1 MRKIVRLA
9 GAAAVCALVQGSA
22 VAVTAAQVSHR
33 VLNAPAHLRV
43 RNDAV
48 KSTNWSGYA
57 VQRTKGTKFTDV
69 AGSWVEPAV
78 TCAGGDQYSAF
89 WVGIDGYVSDSV
101 EQLGTSSN
109 CDGTTP
115 KYNSWWEMYP
125 AEPVSLPVKKYPV
138 EAGDTLTASVSVTAD
153 VYTLSISSSRGWS
166 FSTATTGSSSLRQSS
181 AEWIT
186 EAPTSTAVLPL
197 ADFGT
202 VGFTN
207 CTAALSR
214 AASEPISSF
223 TAKSGP
229 HEITMAAKGTTKAA
243 PSALNSSGNGFT
255 VTWEHA

>member
-1 MRKIVRLA
+1 MRKIVRFA
-9 GAAAVCALVQGSA
+9 GAAAVCALVQGGA
-22 VAVTAAQVSHR
+22 VAVNAAQLTHR
-33 VLNAPAHLRV
+33 VLNVAAQLRV
-43 RNDAV
+43 QNDSA
-48 KSTNWSGYA
+48 KSTIWSGYA
-57 VQRTKGTKFTDV
+57 VQKTKGTKFTDV

-78 TCAGGDQYSAF
+78 TCAGGNQYSAF
-89 WVGIDGYVSDSV
+89 WVGIDGYSSDSV

-125 AEPVSLPVKKYPV
+125 AQPVSLPIKTYPV
-138 EAGDTLTASVSVTAD
+138 QAGDTLTASVSVSAD
-153 VYTLSISSSRGWS
+153 LFTLSISSSRGWS
-166 FSTATTGSSSLRQSS
+166 FSTTTTGPSGLKQSS

-186 EAPTSTAVLPL
+186 EAPSSTSVLPL

-214 AASEPISSF
+214 RASEPISSF

-229 HEITMAAKGTTKAA
+229 HEITMKAKGTTKAA
-243 PSALNSSGNGFT
+243 PSALNASGNGFT